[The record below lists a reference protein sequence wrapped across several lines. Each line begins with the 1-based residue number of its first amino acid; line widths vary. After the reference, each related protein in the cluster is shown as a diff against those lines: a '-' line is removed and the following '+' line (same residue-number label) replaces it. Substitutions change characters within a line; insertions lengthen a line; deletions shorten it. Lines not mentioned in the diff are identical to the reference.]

1 MNKVLPPDPILCKAG
16 FLASVRMQDL
26 RSIAASPYSCQ
37 IPGGRIA
44 ADPKR
49 VAPCSSVGRQ
59 PGNSYV
65 IICMRRQR
73 LGGPAPQVRD
83 PRVTDLRGADSW
95 ESRRYPAAAV
105 YDANSLL
112 FLMLFKD
119 LENVDLSKSHV

>member
-1 MNKVLPPDPILCKAG
+1 MSG
-16 FLASVRMQDL
+16 S
-26 RSIAASPYSCQ
+26 
-37 IPGGRIA
+37 GT
-44 ADPKR
+44 
-49 VAPCSSVGRQ
+49 
-59 PGNSYV
+59 V

-112 FLMLFKD
+112 FLSLFKD
-119 LENVDLSKSHV
+119 LENVNLSKVPSSALQTMALSYDPDLFRHG